1 MGTYLCNISLC
12 GTVDCIV
19 YHLSVQFFVL
29 MLVLRVL
36 CNAQLNILGI
46 AACLVSSVQS
56 SHPTLGAMAQCP
68 DPGCTPWARCWVQN
82 YRTLTSC
89 LSPGQIRELMRRKSP
104 VSEC

>member
-1 MGTYLCNISLC
+1 MIWERIFAIYLFVVQWIVLC
-12 GTVDCIV
+12 IT
-19 YHLSVQFFVL
+19 LSVQFFVL

-56 SHPTLGAMAQCP
+56 SHPTLGAMAQYP

-89 LSPGQIRELMRRKSP
+89 LGPGQIRELM
-104 VSEC
+104 